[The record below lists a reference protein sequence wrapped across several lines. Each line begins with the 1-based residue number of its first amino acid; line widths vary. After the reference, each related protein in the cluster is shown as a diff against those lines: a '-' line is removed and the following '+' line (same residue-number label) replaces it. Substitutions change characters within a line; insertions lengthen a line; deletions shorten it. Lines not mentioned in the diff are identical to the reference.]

1 MRYRAAMPTNEAP
14 EGEPLGFN
22 IDIGEILKDVTKPK
36 RRTARRSSSSRG
48 GAGDMDAAIR
58 RAIRVELADVERA
71 LKQLAEEVVR
81 LRRANEDLAKKV
93 ARALRS

>member
-1 MRYRAAMPTNEAP
+1 MRYRAAMPANDRP

-22 IDIGEILKDVTKPK
+22 IDIGDILKEVTRPK
-36 RRTARRSSSSRG
+36 RRATRRTSTTSRSN
-48 GAGDMDAAIR
+48 DMDAAIR

-81 LRRANEDLAKKV
+81 LRRANEDLADKV
-93 ARALRS
+93 ARSLRS